1 MPNPVLDRL
10 RADRERQIT
19 FVDETLSRVEVDGRD
34 LVDAEVANLAAA
46 RERIGELDNQISPL
60 EEFEALRETHAA
72 TRSTIVGPRT
82 SPIVAA
88 GGRSPSDA
96 LPWGTPGAFL
106 VDYITARGYMADPR
120 TGQRMPADPDAAR
133 RIEYALQNQ
142 TTADTPGLL
151 PHLIVGG
158 VVNLIDASRPFI
170 SSVGGA
176 RPMGGIPGK
185 TFGRPKITQHTT
197 AGLQTAEKTELPTRK
212 MVIGEVTFT
221 KLTKGGAVDV
231 SRQDID
237 WTSPAA
243 WDILIRDLADSYA
256 IDTETEAAAAF
267 VAGADDVNAA
277 TPVATGD
284 LEGISNALYAAAG
297 LVYGSSKRLPDRIW
311 MSVDVWGK
319 VGPIIDLQLASTHS
333 AGDSS
338 FASFSGNLFGTSR
351 VVVPSFPADTLI
363 VGNSN
368 AFEVYEEVIG
378 LLTAVEP
385 SLLGVEVAYG
395 GYVAFGYVA
404 AEGVAPLAPIPA
416 APLGASRTAGKS
428 RD

>member
-1 MPNPVLDRL
+1 MPNAVLDRL

-19 FVDETLSRVEVDGRD
+19 FVDETLSRVEVDARD

-46 RERIGELDNQISPL
+46 RERIGELDTQIAPL

-72 TRSTIVGPRT
+72 ARSVVVGPRAVVT
-82 SPIVAA
+82 ASA
-88 GGRSPSDA
+88 GRAPSDS

-106 VDYITARGYMADPR
+106 VDYIHARGYMTDPR
-120 TGQRMPADPDAAR
+120 SGQRMPADPDAAR

-158 VVNLIDASRPFI
+158 VVNLIDATRPFI

-212 MVIGEVTFT
+212 MIIGEVTFT

-237 WTSPAA
+237 WTSPSA

-256 IDTETEAAAAF
+256 IDTENEAADAF
-267 VAGADDVNAA
+267 AAGAAGVNAV
-277 TPVATGD
+277 TPVAEGN
-284 LEGISNALYAAAG
+284 LEGISAALYAAAG
-297 LVYGSSKRLPDRIW
+297 KVYASSKKLPDRIW

-338 FASFSGNLFGTSR
+338 FASFAGNLFGTSR

-363 VGNSN
+363 VGNST

-395 GYVAFGYVA
+395 GYIAFGYVA
-404 AEGVAPLAPIPA
+404 AEGVAPLGPVPA
-416 APLGASRTAGKS
+416 APLSAGRSGSSKS
-428 RD
+428 